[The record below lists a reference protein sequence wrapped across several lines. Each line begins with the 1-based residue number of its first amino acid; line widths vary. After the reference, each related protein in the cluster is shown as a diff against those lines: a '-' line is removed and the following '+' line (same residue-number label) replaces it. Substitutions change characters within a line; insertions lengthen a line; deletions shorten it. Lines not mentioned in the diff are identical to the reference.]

1 MNLPRVPS
9 LRVVRRVVKLLLIED
24 LLLLQFV
31 ELDLLCFICNVE
43 YAFAILQLYSASN
56 FEVIVVQTNVSVG
69 SRFRFLDHSVQ
80 RTPYPHETVI
90 EQAHHR

>member
-31 ELDLLCFICNVE
+31 ELDLLRPAPF
-43 YAFAILQLYSASN
+43 YLQRQIYVRYTA
-56 FEVIVVQTNVSVG
+56 T
-69 SRFRFLDHSVQ
+69 VQ
-80 RTPYPHETVI
+80 RVQLRDDRSTDE
-90 EQAHHR
+90 R

>member
-31 ELDLLCFICNVE
+31 ELDLLRFICNVE
-43 YAFAILQLYSASN
+43 YAFAILQPYSASN
-56 FEVIVVQTNVSVG
+56 FEMIVVQTNVSVG
-69 SRFRFLDHSVQ
+69 SRFGFLYRSMQ
-80 RTPYPHETVI
+80 RTLYPHRIVI
-90 EQAHHR
+90 GQAHHR

>member
-43 YAFAILQLYSASN
+43 YPFAILQLYSASN
-56 FEVIVVQTNVSVG
+56 FEVIVV
-69 SRFRFLDHSVQ
+69 
-80 RTPYPHETVI
+80 
-90 EQAHHR
+90 

>member
-31 ELDLLCFICNVE
+31 ELDLLRPAPLYLQRRICVR
-43 YAFAILQLYSASN
+43 YTA
-56 FEVIVVQTNVSVG
+56 T
-69 SRFRFLDHSVQ
+69 VQ
-80 RTPYPHETVI
+80 RVQLRDDRSTDE
-90 EQAHHR
+90 R